1 MYYMGVDLGKKKSQ
15 IAVIDDTGEVYTEG
29 KIPNHK
35 QTIEKF
41 VKRLKGPATMVC
53 ETGNKSFWLADIM
66 EDCGVGVNVANAY
79 KVKLIAEARV
89 KTDKVDARILAELLR
104 VNFIPEV
111 YIPKQEIRVWREVFR
126 GRSHIIRMRTQL
138 YNRIHAV
145 LDRHGIEYYSKQL
158 RAKGASSWLE
168 TLELPQDIKQSIGQY
183 MKLIHQLTEHVDTF
197 EKRLKKKIKLDEKAK
212 YIVELLMSI
221 PGIGWLTGLALYL
234 EIVDISRFKSP
245 KKLYSYTGL
254 IPGVH
259 QSGEVQR
266 GGKLTKQGNSLI
278 RWMIVEDAWRAV
290 SCDKYY
296 GSLYDRHKKKIGKT
310 RAILPVA
317 RALLYAVYQVWSK
330 ERRYEEIFTDKRN
343 VR

>member
-1 MYYMGVDLGKKKSQ
+1 MGVDLGKRKSR
-15 IAVIDDTGEVYTEG
+15 IAVLDGKGEIYTEG
-29 KIPNHK
+29 KIANHK
-35 QTIEKF
+35 GTIERF
-41 VKRLKGPATMVC
+41 VKRLREPVTMVC

-104 VNFIPEV
+104 VKFIPEV

-126 GRSHIIRMRTQL
+126 GRGHIVRMRTQL
-138 YNRIHAV
+138 YNRIHSI
-145 LDRHGIEYYSKQL
+145 LDRYGIEYQAKQL
-158 RAKGASSWLE
+158 RAKGALSWLE
-168 TLELPQDIKQSIGQY
+168 TLELPEAIRVSIEQY
-183 MKLIHQLTEHVDTF
+183 MKLIYQLTEQVDVF

-212 YIVELLMSI
+212 YTIELLISI
-221 PGIGWLTGLALYL
+221 PGIGWLSALALYL
-234 EIVDISRFKSP
+234 EIVDIRRFKSP

-278 RWMIVEDAWRAV
+278 RWMIVEDAWRTI

-317 RALLYAVYQVWSK
+317 RALLYAVYQVWLQ